1 MEPKIRHLE
10 MIQTAMNR
18 ASDNSLRI
26 KGFAMLLL
34 AGALALLL
42 RDGVSAVV
50 ISLHLAVF
58 LWLVIVILGALDIY
72 FIQQSDLY
80 KILYNKVRARSED
93 DIDFDMQVGPYD
105 NELNRQYEE
114 RPSFQLW
121 ASIFLYLSIFLIALA
136 GTLPSLAR

>member
-1 MEPKIRHLE
+1 
-10 MIQTAMNR
+10 
-18 ASDNSLRI
+18 
-26 KGFAMLLL
+26 MLLL